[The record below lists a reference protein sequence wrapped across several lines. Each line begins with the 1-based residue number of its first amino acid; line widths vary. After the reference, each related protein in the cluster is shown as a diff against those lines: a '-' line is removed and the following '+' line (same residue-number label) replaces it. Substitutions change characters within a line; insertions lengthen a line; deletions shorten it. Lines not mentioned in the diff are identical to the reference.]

1 MYSLD
6 EKLAALND
14 FHSGI
19 SRSEI
24 MKKYNIKGSATISEW
39 IRRMDQ
45 FGIDGLVYKHEK
57 TKFDYSFKIRV
68 IKWRLDNQSSYPNA
82 ARHFK
87 IRNPTTIYSWERDYL
102 EGRLNSRLERPLK

>member
-57 TKFDYSFKIRV
+57 TI
-68 IKWRLDNQSSYPNA
+68 
-82 ARHFK
+82 
-87 IRNPTTIYSWERDYL
+87 T
-102 EGRLNSRLERPLK
+102 SRRQIIQESHSAIAV